1 MLKKL
6 VLKNF
11 TVFNEVD
18 LNFSPHLNVIIGENG
33 MGKSHILKLAYSL
46 IACNA
51 SAFSVS
57 KTQMQKNY
65 ADKLINVF
73 RPESLGR
80 LVRRKQGRERCEIS
94 AKFENDFY

>member
-46 IACNA
+46 IACN
-51 SAFSVS
+51 
-57 KTQMQKNY
+57 
-65 ADKLINVF
+65 
-73 RPESLGR
+73 
-80 LVRRKQGRERCEIS
+80 
-94 AKFENDFY
+94 